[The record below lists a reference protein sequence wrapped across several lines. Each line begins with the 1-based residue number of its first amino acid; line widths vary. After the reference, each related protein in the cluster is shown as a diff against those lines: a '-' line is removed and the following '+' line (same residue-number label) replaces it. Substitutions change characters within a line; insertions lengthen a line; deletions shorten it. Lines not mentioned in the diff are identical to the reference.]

1 MKNTFRVLAIL
12 SLIFNFQ
19 FFANSQSKL
28 AVEIKTGINNTDF
41 TFQGNFPEL
50 EVSSV
55 DNRFYGLSLI
65 KSLNKGFSYGF
76 DFNLYRF
83 DINISYIPLDPD
95 RNTGGSATNFWSL
108 GPKVQYD
115 LYFFPK
121 FGSSFATSF
130 LFNYAP
136 NEAYQFQG
144 GELQA
149 IRSQNGEPRIP
160 VKTFGVTYV
169 ETISFILRP
178 ELSLFYD
185 LSTKSRIMISA
196 QWGLDLREP
205 SIVIDL
211 DRIEFEGETYQNKYF
226 FSGNYFSALLGYRYS
241 F

>member
-1 MKNTFRVLAIL
+1 MKNLNRVLFLL
-12 SLIFNFQ
+12 SLVLCLQYSAIAQNKIGLEF
-19 FFANSQSKL
+19 
-28 AVEIKTGINNTDF
+28 KTGINNTEF
-41 TFQGNFPEL
+41 TFQGNFPQL
-50 EVSSV
+50 EISSV
-55 DNRFYGLSLI
+55 DNRFYGVTFI

-83 DINISYIPLDPD
+83 DRNIRYITLDPV
-95 RNTGGSATNFWSL
+95 RNSGGSATNFWSL
-108 GPKVQYD
+108 GPKIQYD

-121 FGSSFATSF
+121 FGSSLATSF
-130 LFNYAP
+130 LFNFAP

-149 IRSQNGEPRIP
+149 VRSQNGEPRIP

-185 LSTKSRIMISA
+185 LSSKSRIMVTA

-226 FSGNYFSALLGYRYS
+226 YSGNYFSTLLGYRYS